1 MGRSGKSPVRLL
13 LFTRGHC
20 PLCEEA
26 KAEVR
31 TLFGTDLP
39 IEEIDVDA
47 DPQLAEKYG
56 EEVPVGFLGGEKA
69 SYKEAEEKGGRHRS
83 SPPVKPGAGRSLLK
97 TA

>member
-1 MGRSGKSPVRLL
+1 MGGSGKSPVRLL
-13 LFTRGHC
+13 LFTRGQC

-31 TLFGTDLP
+31 ALFGTDLP

-69 SYKEAEEKGGRHRS
+69 FKYRVDRRRLRRLYRQALRES
-83 SPPVKPGAGRSLLK
+83 
-97 TA
+97 